1 MAKKQTKQA
10 PKKVAKKAKP
20 KKPLAKKTAKKMAKK
35 KVISESAAI
44 QSMIG
49 AIFEKDY
56 STATKYL
63 KLAVESKIRD
73 RIKAAVA
80 QPIF

>member
-1 MAKKQTKQA
+1 MAKITK
-10 PKKVAKKAKP
+10 KKAAKKAAKKAVP
-20 KKPLAKKTAKKMAKK
+20 KKKVLAKKSK
-35 KVISESAAI
+35 KVVTEKAAI
-44 QSMIG
+44 QSLIG

-63 KLAVESKIRD
+63 KLAVESKIRN